1 MKSLILFAAA
11 ATALSAAPVAF
22 ADDHEAVITYE
33 QSQLGSARG
42 VADLR
47 YEIRQAAEEV
57 CVAPANPTYAERRA
71 QAECVEA
78 AIEAGEAQLQQ
89 KLADAGLRRFAE
101 NRTIRVAAAR

>member
-11 ATALSAAPVAF
+11 ATALSAAP
-22 ADDHEAVITYE
+22 
-33 QSQLGSARG
+33 
-42 VADLR
+42 
-47 YEIRQAAEEV
+47 
-57 CVAPANPTYAERRA
+57 VAPANPTYAERRA